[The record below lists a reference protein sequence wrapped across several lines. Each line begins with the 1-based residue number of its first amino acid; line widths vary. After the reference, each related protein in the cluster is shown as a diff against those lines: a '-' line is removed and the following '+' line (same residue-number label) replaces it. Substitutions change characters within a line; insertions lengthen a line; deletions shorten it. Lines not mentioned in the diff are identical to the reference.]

1 MSYGVIGQDSNHVK
15 SNNDIQK
22 RLKLKKGETKRVGI
36 IPLNEA
42 PDGTLDF
49 VNPFIG
55 AETHYYEGPGG
66 VGKSFVCKKDI
77 CCSHNYKGNT
87 PSWKILTALAVYTIT
102 AGPDGKASMS
112 GLEVIPWRFNAQ
124 TFESLKGL
132 KDDTPWDSWDLQL
145 TCTNEDFQ
153 TYAITPKKGSLWQQD
168 GDLKAK
174 CIAGAAKVK
183 KQARFH
189 IAADLS
195 IADISELFG
204 LGGNETVA
212 MGGDIDLSG
221 IADGL

>member
-1 MSYGVIGQDSNHVK
+1 M
-15 SNNDIQK
+15 
-22 RLKLKKGETKRVGI
+22 KRVI
-36 IPLNEA
+36 TIFLVLLYSVA
-42 PDGTLDF
+42 S
-49 VNPFIG
+49 IG
-55 AETHYYEGPGG
+55 ATATTHLCAGEVKTCKCAKP
-66 VGKSFVCKKDI
+66 SKKDI

-87 PSWKILTALAVYTIT
+87 PGWKILTALAVYTIT

-195 IADISELFG
+195 IADIRELFG